1 MAEENFERIM
11 QATKD
16 DYELHILNNP
26 LLGVLINGQMTR
38 THYIA
43 YLRETYHL
51 VRHTS
56 KALALV
62 GSHLPDERR
71 DLRGWFFH
79 QSVDEHNHDLFCIED
94 LKALGED
101 PDKILSVPMRDGAWG
116 LVCQNYYMAAFG
128 NRRS

>member
-56 KALALV
+56 KARPRLAL
-62 GSHLPDERR
+62 R
-71 DLRGWFFH
+71 DSFFKCPKL
-79 QSVDEHNHDLFCIED
+79 N
-94 LKALGED
+94 
-101 PDKILSVPMRDGAWG
+101 
-116 LVCQNYYMAAFG
+116 FG
-128 NRRS
+128 NTNFMKVKNYV